1 MKTITT
7 ALLSLLLV
15 TSTAATAQ
23 NYAPTRT
30 YEVLAEAVRLP
41 SGPTGTLTVKECD
54 DCAYETYRVTART
67 IYSVDGKKMR
77 LDDFRL
83 VIAQLKL
90 EGDQV
95 VNVRRDIQSNT
106 IAKVFVVTQ

>member
-1 MKTITT
+1 M
-7 ALLSLLLV
+7 LL
-15 TSTAATAQ
+15 TSTIATAQ

-30 YEVLAEAVRLP
+30 YEVLAQAVRLP
-41 SGPTGTLTVKECD
+41 SSPAGTITVKECD
-54 DCAYETYRVTART
+54 DCAYETYRVTERT

-83 VIAQLKL
+83 VIADLKL
-90 EGDQV
+90 DGNQI

-106 IAKVFVVTQ
+106 IAKVFVITQ

>member
-1 MKTITT
+1 MKTMTT
-7 ALLSLLLV
+7 ALLSLLLF

-30 YEVLAEAVRLP
+30 YEVLVNSVRLP
-41 SGPTGTLTVKECD
+41 SSPAGTITVKECD
-54 DCAYETYRVTART
+54 DCDFETFRVTERT
-67 IYSVDGKKMR
+67 VYAVDGKSMR

-83 VIAQLKL
+83 AVEALRL
-90 EGDQV
+90 DPGNV

-106 IAKVFVVTQ
+106 IAKVFVYTQ